1 MNILLATNNPHKAE
15 ELAAILGAFDSISLL
30 TLKDI
35 PQEIP
40 EPVEDGD
47 TLEANAYIK
56 AREIFLATGMPTIAD
71 DTGLEVTALNG
82 EPGVR
87 SARYAG
93 ENVTYDDNCTKL
105 LGALSDTGD
114 RTARF
119 RTVIC
124 YTDQFRT
131 LFAEGSIEGTIE
143 RERKGDGGFG
153 YDPIFRP
160 AEGDRTFAEMSADE
174 KNAISHR
181 GRALRNLSETL
192 GVYMADMTEVSNG

>member
-15 ELAAILGAFDSISLL
+15 ELAAILGAFDAITLL

-71 DTGLEVTALNG
+71 DTGLEVAALNG
-82 EPGVR
+82 EPGVH

-105 LGALSDTGD
+105 LDALSDAAD
-114 RTARF
+114 RSARF

-143 RERKGDGGFG
+143 RARRGEGGFG

-160 AEGDRTFAEMSADE
+160 ADGDRTFAEMSADE

-192 GVYMADMTEVSNG
+192 GMYMADMTEVSNG